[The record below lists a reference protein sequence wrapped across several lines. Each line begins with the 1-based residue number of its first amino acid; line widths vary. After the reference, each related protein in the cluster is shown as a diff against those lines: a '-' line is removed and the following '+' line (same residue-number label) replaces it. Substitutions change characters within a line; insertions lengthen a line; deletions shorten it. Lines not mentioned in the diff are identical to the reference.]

1 MENYSHPP
9 RPARGF
15 PRPNGAHVTSTP
27 ATASTPSTLSTG
39 PGDRRWRWGRRLSDW
54 VDPKNTILAVLLVL
68 GAGLDGLPGV
78 GWALFATL
86 FAAVLPTWFIRYGVR
101 TDRHVV
107 QRRRRLVVIP
117 FIMASVA
124 ACLLAMLWLG
134 APRDMTALVAA
145 MFATLVPIMAIT
157 ALWKVSV
164 HTAVLGGAVTVLG
177 TALSLWWLLGFAL
190 LAAVAWA
197 RVTVHEHTP
206 AQTAI
211 GTLVGSLTAG
221 LTFWACH

>member
-1 MENYSHPP
+1 MTSTT
-9 RPARGF
+9 A
-15 PRPNGAHVTSTP
+15 TSTP
-27 ATASTPSTLSTG
+27 ESGTAA
-39 PGDRRWRWGRRLSDW
+39 PGTRWLWGRRLSDW
-54 VDPKNTILAVLLVL
+54 VDPKNTILAVLVIL

-86 FAAVLPTWFIRYGVR
+86 FAAVLPTLFIRHGVKA
-101 TDRHVV
+101 DRHVT

-124 ACLLAMLWLG
+124 ACFLAMLWLG

-145 MFATLVPIMAIT
+145 MFATLIPIMAIT
-157 ALWKVSV
+157 TVWKVSV

-177 TALSLWWLLGFAL
+177 IALSLWWLLGFAL

-197 RVTVHEHTP
+197 RVTVQEHTR
-206 AQTAI
+206 AQTLA
-211 GTLVGSLTAG
+211 GTAVGALTAG
-221 LTFWACH
+221 LTFLLTR